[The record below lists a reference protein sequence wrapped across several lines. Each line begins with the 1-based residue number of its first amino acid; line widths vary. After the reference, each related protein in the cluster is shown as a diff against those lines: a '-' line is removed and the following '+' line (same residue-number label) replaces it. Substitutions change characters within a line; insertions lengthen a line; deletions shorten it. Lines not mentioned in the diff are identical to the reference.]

1 MVEDTLL
8 KVLEEREAVQF
19 LFALITFTAE
29 SGQGKEFLTAPQA
42 LFLSHP
48 ASCKTRFFF
57 SKAAF
62 TQVCVYEAHY
72 KKDLN

>member
-8 KVLEEREAVQF
+8 KVLEEHEAVQF

-29 SGQGKEFLTAPQA
+29 SGQGKEFLTAPHA
-42 LFLSHP
+42 LFLLHP
-48 ASCKTRFFF
+48 ASHKTRFFF

-62 TQVCVYEAHY
+62 TQGVC
-72 KKDLN
+72 L